1 VRRARRVP
9 ADGWHAHDGLATVG
23 YPKHHRVIQRGWGLV
38 DRRRGHHIDGIESF
52 WATAKTRLTRRRG
65 IRVPYPAPSQ
75 RKHRI
80 TDANLSAG

>member
-1 VRRARRVP
+1 
-9 ADGWHAHDGLATVG
+9 L
-23 YPKHHRVIQRGWGLV
+23 
-38 DRRRGHHIDGIESF
+38 
-52 WATAKTRLTRRRG
+52 ATAKTRLTRRRG